1 MTHFKKS
8 KFSHFFKKKNFKY
21 LVCFSASIR
30 RSCQGHDRFVG
41 SDCEDEKCGPRFGQL
56 ELQKNEEDP
65 DE

>member
-1 MTHFKKS
+1 M
-8 KFSHFFKKKNFKY
+8 
-21 LVCFSASIR
+21 FSASIR

-56 ELQKNEEDP
+56 ELPKNEEDP